1 MELKEQIS
9 NLKDELSKSIVV
21 ALESK
26 SYRTAKQLMQCFDI
40 VHSIYVPGTY
50 TPGNYRSH
58 MDLKNTEN
66 NFSIN
71 SSPDIIS
78 FGGIDSTIS
87 LGLD

>member
-26 SYRTAKQLMQCFDI
+26 NYRTAKQLMQCFDI
-40 VHSIYVPGTY
+40 VHSIYLPGTY

-58 MDLKNTEN
+58 MDLKNTQN
-66 NFSIN
+66 DFSITSN
-71 SSPDIIS
+71 SDVIS
-78 FGGIDSTIS
+78 FGGTDSVIS